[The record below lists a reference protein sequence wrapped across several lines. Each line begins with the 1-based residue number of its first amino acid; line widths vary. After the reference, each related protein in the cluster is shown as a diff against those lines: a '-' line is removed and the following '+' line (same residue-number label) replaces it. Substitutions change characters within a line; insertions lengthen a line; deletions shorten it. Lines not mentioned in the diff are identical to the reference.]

1 MFSGIFT
8 AGQQNEGPK
17 SSNLIAEPAQ
27 VMVLVPGSRAQ
38 KAENSLASL
47 KNYLVGFAFL
57 FFIVIVLVGLYLFFK
72 RRTKYEARAL
82 PGPVKESQKNTFNAD
97 HKANVSSLNIN
108 DEQSNSV
115 LSNLSA
121 EPLGPLGPLGP
132 AGPKDD
138 IIKISGKLP
147 IWNLTDDTVLP
158 EEPKVSENSNS
169 INALIKSREQL
180 TKHFESLMSNKII
193 SE

>member
-8 AGQQNEGPK
+8 AGQQTEGPK

-27 VMVLVPGSRAQ
+27 VMVLVPGTRAQ
-38 KAENSLASL
+38 KAENSLANL
-47 KNYLVGFAFL
+47 KNYIIGFGFL
-57 FFIVIVLVGLYLFFK
+57 FLVILIVVGLYLFFK

-82 PGPVKESQKNTFNAD
+82 PGPISSSNSL
-97 HKANVSSLNIN
+97 KASDKLHAKSSATPQQ
-108 DEQSNSV
+108 EQSNSI
-115 LSNLSA
+115 LSNLST
-121 EPLGPLGPLGP
+121 EPLDLGNIGTS
-132 AGPKDD
+132 GPKDD

-147 IWNLTDDTVLP
+147 IWNITDDTVLP

-180 TKHFESLMSNKII
+180 TKHFESLMSNKIV